1 MTAPLSMSSTALRVG
16 AGIALIRLVVFAV
29 GLYLLGF
36 GDSRQVVGYFM
47 LILNSLVELQL
58 ASSLTGRRPAGQL
71 LTAAFIVV
79 TSILLGYGWARLRFR
94 SRPAS
99 PSIEE
104 A

>member
-1 MTAPLSMSSTALRVG
+1 LVRLLVFYTGLS
-16 AGIALIRLVVFAV
+16 
-29 GLYLLGF
+29 LLGYS
-36 GDSRQVVGYFM
+36 DSRQVVGYFM
-47 LILNSLVELQL
+47 LILNSLVELSF
-58 ASSLTGRRPAGQL
+58 ASLLSGKRPGGQL
-71 LTAAFIVV
+71 LTAVLIVV